1 MDGDDPDLEAFESN
15 LRPILRARELGKT
28 VALVSSLF
36 LNLSDPQKICV
47 SSIVYAQIPL
57 WHITSH
63 CQSDSDVTWWSR
75 KIQNGSLK
83 GTSTYP
89 SLATS
94 QQVKTNEDTV
104 LAAVEEQYLPTVPVP
119 VHCMEIVELLH

>member
-1 MDGDDPDLEAFESN
+1 MVTYPCFKAVRLNLKSNTDTAHTMDGDDPDLEAFESN

-63 CQSDSDVTWWSR
+63 CQSDSDVT
-75 KIQNGSLK
+75 
-83 GTSTYP
+83 
-89 SLATS
+89 
-94 QQVKTNEDTV
+94 
-104 LAAVEEQYLPTVPVP
+104 
-119 VHCMEIVELLH
+119 